1 MPQADRAHQ
10 PLPDKVDTEQHQGL
24 LEQFGLNTETIT
36 QHLPSELKN
45 VCRRSLPI
53 QGLYGQF
60 KLKKESLMTK
70 MSDPRELFVHELG
83 DLLYA
88 ENVLVKALPKL
99 AKEATDAEL
108 RQGFESHLE
117 ETRQHVANLEQ
128 VFEKIGQKA
137 KAEKCPGI
145 EGIKAEH
152 DEFMK
157 EEKPSPQ
164 VCDLFLTG
172 AGARAEH
179 YEIAAYTGLIG
190 MAESIGESEAVP
202 LLQQN
207 LKQEKAAL
215 AKLET
220 TAKRMLSAHAAVAS

>member
-1 MPQADRAHQ
+1 
-10 PLPDKVDTEQHQGL
+10 
-24 LEQFGLNTETIT
+24 
-36 QHLPSELKN
+36 
-45 VCRRSLPI
+45 
-53 QGLYGQF
+53 
-60 KLKKESLMTK
+60 MTK
-70 MSDPRELFVHELG
+70 MSDPHELFVHELG

-88 ENVLVKALPKL
+88 EKVLVKALPKL
-99 AKEATDAEL
+99 AEEATDAEL
-108 RQGFESHLE
+108 RQGFEAHLA

-145 EGIKAEH
+145 DGIKTEH

-164 VCDLFLTG
+164 VRDLFLTG

-179 YEIAAYTGLIG
+179 YEIAAYTGLIS
-190 MAESIGESEAVP
+190 MAESMGETEAVP

-207 LKQEKAAL
+207 LKQEQAAL